1 MSSTTMTT
9 GPAAAVSISR
19 PASRSKSAT
28 RSPTGTVPTGTGPLT
43 GTGSVTTSVP
53 NSCRHSQYGGA
64 LPGASDRAQSTCT
77 PPDSAASDS
86 ASSSRVLPIP
96 ASPEHTTT
104 CGRPLTAS
112 ANQPRS
118 RANSAERPNNAVTAS
133 KPTDGSSARYAF
145 GDHCNEP
152 AVVETPRP
160 QRAGT
165 PAGP

>member
-1 MSSTTMTT
+1 MSSTTMTAP
-9 GPAAAVSISR
+9 PAAAVSISR
-19 PASRSKSAT
+19 PDSRSNSASRP
-28 RSPTGTVPTGTGPLT
+28 PTCAAL
-43 GTGSVTTSVP
+43 VTASGP
-53 NSCRHSQYGGA
+53 NSCRQSQYGGA
-64 LPGASDRAQSTCT
+64 LDGAGDRAQSTCA
-77 PPDSAASDS
+77 PPDSASSES

-104 CGRPLTAS
+104 CGRRPTAS